1 MINFLYVVFPVVCL
15 SVGFYFGFNIGKTSE
30 MPKATEKIKHPI
42 IKEEK
47 EQEKA
52 IEELSKELKN
62 LDNYDGTST
71 SQEDI

>member
-42 IKEEK
+42 KTIKEEK
-47 EQEKA
+47 
-52 IEELSKELKN
+52 
-62 LDNYDGTST
+62 T
-71 SQEDI
+71 